1 MSGWSTVELDLF
13 RIDGGVINDTIHDE
27 ERYESERNQEI
38 PHGAIAYLMFIHGM
52 IWYDTV

>member
-13 RIDGGVINDTIHDE
+13 RIDEGVISDTIHDE
-27 ERYESERNQEI
+27 ERYESELNQEI

-52 IWYDTV
+52 IW